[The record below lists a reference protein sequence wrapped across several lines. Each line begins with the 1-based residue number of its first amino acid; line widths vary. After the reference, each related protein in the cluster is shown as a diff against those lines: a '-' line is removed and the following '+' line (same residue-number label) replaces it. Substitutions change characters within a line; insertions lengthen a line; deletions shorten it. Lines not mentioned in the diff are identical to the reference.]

1 MKNFKTFNVE
11 LRFINDTKISIDDV
25 YNIVEDDDT
34 FKFYL
39 FYDPRKEI
47 TVMKSN
53 VILFIK
59 TFKEEM
65 INNEQNN

>member
-1 MKNFKTFNVE
+1 MKSFKTFNVD
-11 LRFINDTKISIDDV
+11 LSFINDTKMSVDDV
-25 YNIVEDDDT
+25 YDIVEDDDT

-39 FYDPRKEI
+39 LGDARKDI

-59 TFKEEM
+59 TFKEEVKS
-65 INNEQNN
+65 NEQNN